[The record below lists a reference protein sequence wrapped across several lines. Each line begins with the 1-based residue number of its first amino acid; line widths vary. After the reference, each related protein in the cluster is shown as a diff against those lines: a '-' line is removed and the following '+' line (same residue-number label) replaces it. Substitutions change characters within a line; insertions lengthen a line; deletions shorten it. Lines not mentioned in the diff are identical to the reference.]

1 MPWHFLSEQRVT
13 GTPGSTTKDTCWVQ
27 QAGCSAEGAEQEP
40 PKHRKQSRTC
50 RPLGKS
56 TRVRKRQGHSRQSG
70 WREQGA
76 RHSTYTALL
85 KKRSGVK
92 GLSLNTALGEG
103 LVAQVRLVRVIRA
116 CWCMQG
122 TMIITDLFAC
132 FIITN
137 AVLEEHVLC
146 FWYLSGSWAFFLHC
160 VKEELGP
167 WNTNLFNRFSPCTAH
182 LRCKGDTN
190 IYVALDVH
198 WWWKQNP
205 GELITDDVGGYA
217 KPGKKVFNISFGA
230 DGCLQQAYCHLGW
243 GLFSEWG
250 YLTHPNSLCF
260 CQIKANQMTK
270 THPWSTWSDVADV
283 ALAEKK

>member
-1 MPWHFLSEQRVT
+1 MQCLRNMYFVSGISLE
-13 GTPGSTTKDTCWVQ
+13 
-27 QAGCSAEGAEQEP
+27 AE
-40 PKHRKQSRTC
+40 
-50 RPLGKS
+50 
-56 TRVRKRQGHSRQSG
+56 
-70 WREQGA
+70 
-76 RHSTYTALL
+76 
-85 KKRSGVK
+85 
-92 GLSLNTALGEG
+92 
-103 LVAQVRLVRVIRA
+103 
-116 CWCMQG
+116 
-122 TMIITDLFAC
+122 C
-132 FIITN
+132 F
-137 AVLEEHVLC
+137 
-146 FWYLSGSWAFFLHC
+146 SLHC

-167 WNTNLFNRFSPCTAH
+167 WNTNLFNRFSPCTAR

-198 WWWKQNP
+198 WWWKQSP

-243 GLFSEWG
+243 GLFPEWR

-283 ALAEKK
+283 ALAEKKQVCAFFIIIFIFCFCFLNSHK